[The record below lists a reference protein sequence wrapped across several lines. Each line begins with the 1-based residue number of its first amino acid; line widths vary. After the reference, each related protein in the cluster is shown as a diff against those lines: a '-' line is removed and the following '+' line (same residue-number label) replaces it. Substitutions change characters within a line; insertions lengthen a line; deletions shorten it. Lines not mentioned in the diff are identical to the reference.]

1 MKTEII
7 MPRMSKEEVEDYRS
21 RLGSYLYSMCFFKKM
36 LDDGDINEDEYS
48 EIEKMLLAKYRVSE
62 KSLQRMDLISIA
74 QRIR

>member
-1 MKTEII
+1 
-7 MPRMSKEEVEDYRS
+7 
-21 RLGSYLYSMCFFKKM
+21 MCFFKKM